1 MFLPTICVVVS
12 YALILLSKYSK
23 NFFDSRIIVVK
34 SIICAL
40 EKSRMQN
47 TNDRIHD
54 GGEDS
59 IELQEDPEVLNS
71 TGKVDLCTVTRG
83 VRLVIISTTYSYLN
97 KKCLS
102 RFVI

>member
-40 EKSRMQN
+40 LGRKVKNAKYKRQN
-47 TNDRIHD
+47 
-54 GGEDS
+54 
-59 IELQEDPEVLNS
+59 P
-71 TGKVDLCTVTRG
+71 
-83 VRLVIISTTYSYLN
+83 
-97 KKCLS
+97 
-102 RFVI
+102 